1 METKAQRSIEFRYA
15 VSLLAILALFVI
27 ANCWDYVRYSKLIA
41 AYDVIVTFGW
51 PFVMVFKGGATV
63 VRPEIVWN
71 GVAAMRSCFYGSQ
84 VSWLGYGTRLCPDE
98 FCFAGSRRFPPDAYG
113 SRDGETV
120 GAGKGERTP
129 EPVGYQSGYSHTR
142 IGRKRT
148 PMRGPASPGAY
159 TLQTERR

>member
-1 METKAQRSIEFRYA
+1 METRAQRSIEFRYA

-71 GVAAMRSCFYGSQ
+71 GVAANAFLLLWIAGLLAWLWHKI
-84 VSWLGYGTRLCPDE
+84 VSR
-98 FCFAGSRRFPPDAYG
+98 
-113 SRDGETV
+113 
-120 GAGKGERTP
+120 
-129 EPVGYQSGYSHTR
+129 
-142 IGRKRT
+142 
-148 PMRGPASPGAY
+148 
-159 TLQTERR
+159 